1 MVAEPSPS
9 ASPSNSKT
17 GFSATDFA
25 TKLDRHLDRV
35 TRARGDL
42 GAPQVLV
49 RSRAQGIEYSYG
61 ARSTPFHAAS
71 IGKVA
76 TAVLIMQLVDEG
88 ALTLDT
94 SVQSILGPLD
104 GVLAA
109 EATVRQLL
117 DHTAGAADYFEGP
130 VTSGPPFLELVVSD
144 PDRFWEPRDLVEF
157 SRTRQVPVGLPGERF
172 HYSDT
177 GYILAGLVIE
187 AVAGAPFHEV
197 LRDRIFRPLA
207 MNDSSMMWRSDPE
220 TSAQGNQGTIAPLW
234 LGRVEASGFRS
245 VSCDWAGG
253 GIVSTL
259 DDLAKLSEGL
269 QSSVVSDE
277 ALAGMRRMRH
287 RFRRGI
293 HYGTGLM
300 ELRFGEFSFMLR
312 GFPRPTGHIGV
323 LGTHMFYDAVNDAH
337 IVLNFHSTSQMV
349 RSFRTLIRI
358 EQLLKRL

>member
-1 MVAEPSPS
+1 MVIQQPPS
-9 ASPSNSKT
+9 ASPSISKA
-17 GFSATDFA
+17 GFAATAFA
-25 TKLDRHLDRV
+25 TKLDRHLDRI
-35 TRARGDL
+35 TRARGAL

-49 RSRAQGIEYSYG
+49 RSRTNGIDYSYG

-76 TAVLIMQLVDEG
+76 TTVLIMQLVDEG
-88 ALTLDT
+88 AVTLDT
-94 SVQSILGPLD
+94 SVQSVLGPLD

-117 DHTAGAADYFEGP
+117 DHTSGAADYFEGP
-130 VTSGPPFLELVVSD
+130 VTSGPPFLGLVVSD
-144 PDRFWEPRDLVEF
+144 PDRFWEPQDLLEF
-157 SRTRQVPVGLPGERF
+157 SRTRQVPVGMPGERF
-172 HYSDT
+172 QYSDT

-187 AVAGAPFHEV
+187 AVSGAPFHDV

-207 MNDSSMMWRSDPE
+207 MNDSWMMWRSDPAA
-220 TSAQGNQGTIAPLW
+220 SAGRSHGPIAPLW
-234 LGRVEASGFRS
+234 LGRVEASAFRS

-253 GIVSTL
+253 GIVSTV

-269 QSSVVSDE
+269 QSTLVS
-277 ALAGMRRMRH
+277 AGMLAEMRRTRH

-300 ELRFGEFSFMLR
+300 ELRFGEFSFLLR

-323 LGTHMFYDAVNDAH
+323 LGTHMFHDAVNDAH
-337 IVLNFHSTSQMV
+337 IVMNFHSTREMV

-358 EQLLKRL
+358 EQLLRRR